1 LDVKNE
7 IQPFIALSSQ
17 SQSRILI
24 DLTID
29 SERESNG
36 DQGSQTASGNQGS
49 IYANHENSDEDDG
62 HDANSGLD
70 SDDWESTLL
79 RENSDERTME
89 YDEELWSID
98 EQERDEEL
106 DSISAREHSID
117 SDQEQEEREGEG
129 SKTFPQTDKAADQ

>member
-1 LDVKNE
+1 M
-7 IQPFIALSSQ
+7 
-17 SQSRILI
+17 I

-117 SDQEQEEREGEG
+117 SGQEQEE
-129 SKTFPQTDKAADQ
+129 